1 MYDRSILL
9 SSVNALAN
17 YLTHA
22 ILAFWQHRLFFDVH
36 TQLHGVSPLLPSLHG
51 VSPLLPSQD
60 APAGRLLF
68 HKDVRS
74 YKQTIG
80 RYVCRCTH
88 THTHTHTHAQT
99 HTRTHTPLKESTHT
113 TPPDHSSCP
122 SPRYY
127 EDVRRLPPVMPQQM
141 KAHLARLSQS
151 YNHEL
156 LMSGQGVNMDRVLYS
171 LFGCVSKYSDE
182 VWSNTH
188 THTRMHT

>member
-1 MYDRSILL
+1 MPFWHFGNTDCFLMYIPNFMGFPL
-9 SSVNALAN
+9 SSPHFTGFPLCSP
-17 YLTHA
+17 
-22 ILAFWQHRLFFDVH
+22 HRM
-36 TQLHGVSPLLPSLHG
+36 PLLVGCSSIKTFAATNRQSG
-51 VSPLLPSQD
+51 
-60 APAGRLLF
+60 G
-68 HKDVRS
+68 
-74 YKQTIG
+74 T
-80 RYVCRCTH
+80 YVGAH

-182 VWSNTH
+182 VRSNTH
-188 THTRMHT
+188 TRTHT